1 MRVVM
6 VGDFPRKVDE
16 MGGGVEAVATY
27 LANALQALPDI
38 SLEAVT
44 LDRWGGAARTE
55 QQRSVTV
62 HFVPVSK
69 RPSRLS
75 NRENIKRLS

>member
-1 MRVVM
+1 MILVAQIVNCPTERVAGNSALLDEKNDEGSVMRVVM

-27 LANALQALPDI
+27 LANALQEFPDI

-44 LDRWGGAARTE
+44 LDRWG
-55 QQRSVTV
+55 
-62 HFVPVSK
+62 
-69 RPSRLS
+69 
-75 NRENIKRLS
+75 